1 MKEAAAARVRDNAM
15 NAQQYPCTHTGAR
28 LISGRLSSMLAIMR
42 VPILHMLLLLILPF
56 TCEAHAI
63 TSSHSSTGGAQQQER
78 EARDILMGAKDA
90 LSGGRADFLREHLGR
105 RVYINLF
112 TGINGYYSGD
122 QAYMILHAFFS
133 THTPISF
140 SFSSRNFSIASPYG
154 FGPLAYERRGRR
166 AIAELFL
173 SLARVDNR
181 WVINQI
187 TVAKR

>member
-1 MKEAAAARVRDNAM
+1 MVARVRGSAM
-15 NAQQYPCTHTGAR
+15 DAQKPPCTHTGAR
-28 LISGRLSSMLAIMR
+28 LISGRLSSMLAFMR
-42 VPILHMLLLLILPF
+42 VPILHLLLFFILPF
-56 TCEAHAI
+56 ACEAHAL
-63 TSSHSSTGGAQQQER
+63 THFHSSTGGAQQQER

-187 TVAKR
+187 TVARR